1 MLDAWQTRVGRFLD
15 CVGGD
20 LRGRSGA
27 PLAQRRPRARLAPL
41 NLALFAAGLAA
52 AGLALVSPFPAL
64 SQALFSAHMGQHELL
79 MLVAAPLLVMGKP
92 WLAAAWALPA
102 RSRAGI
108 LALTQRPLVRG
119 PFRALTAPATVLVLH
134 ALALWIW
141 HVPRLFERA
150 LENQNLHA
158 FQHFCFFGTAAL
170 FWWTLVQ
177 GRYGRAGYGAGVLFV
192 FMTSMHSG
200 ILGALMTFGRTL
212 WYPAYDAPARAA
224 GVDPLRDQQLA
235 GLIMWIPA
243 GIIFM
248 VVGLALCA
256 AWLGEAERRGR
267 LSARFSLALGS
278 IRHFAAIGRGE
289 VAGLSARR
297 TFVRRR

>member
-1 MLDAWQTRVGRFLD
+1 MLDAWQTVSAVLLTAS
-15 CVGGD
+15 GGIY
-20 LRGRSGA
+20 LGGVARLWRNAGRGRG
-27 PLAQRRPRARLAPL
+27 LRPL

-64 SQALFSAHMGQHELL
+64 SQALF
-79 MLVAAPLLVMGKP
+79 
-92 WLAAAWALPA
+92 
-102 RSRAGI
+102 
-108 LALTQRPLVRG
+108 
-119 PFRALTAPATVLVLH
+119 
-134 ALALWIW
+134 W

-150 LENQNLHA
+150 LENQSVHA
-158 FQHFCFFGTAAL
+158 FQHLCFFGTAAL

-192 FMTSMHSG
+192 FLTSMHSG
-200 ILGALMTFGRTL
+200 ILGALMTLGRTL

-267 LSARFSLALGS
+267 LSARS
-278 IRHFAAIGRGE
+278 HPPQPPYN
-289 VAGLSARR
+289 AGPWMR
-297 TFVRRR
+297 

>member
-1 MLDAWQTRVGRFLD
+1 MECPVLDAWQTASAALLTASAGIYA
-15 CVGGD
+15 GGVAR
-20 LRGRSGA
+20 LWRNAGRGRG
-27 PLAQRRPRARLAPL
+27 LRPL
-41 NLALFAAGLAA
+41 NIALFAAGLAA

-108 LALTQRPLVRG
+108 LAVTQRPLVRG

-141 HVPRLFERA
+141 HVPQLFERA
-150 LENQNLHA
+150 LENQSLHA

-192 FMTSMHSG
+192 FLTSMHSG
-200 ILGALMTFGRTL
+200 ILGALMTLGRTL

-224 GVDPLRDQQLA
+224 GIDPLRDQQLA

-256 AWLGEAERRGR
+256 AWLGESERRGR
-267 LSARFSLALGS
+267 LSARSHPL
-278 IRHFAAIGRGE
+278 
-289 VAGLSARR
+289 
-297 TFVRRR
+297 